1 MKKCVVIYT
10 EGETDEE
17 FYNMVLDTIKLK
29 LPDKKFNADVIEKS
43 CIKGIAKFQKKLVN
57 KFAKEIVKKYGKD
70 HDITVFLCYD
80 TDVFEFG
87 VQPPVDRN
95 ALEKDLRNAGA
106 KEVVHIKANRT
117 IEDFFMYDL
126 DGIIDF
132 LNIKKP
138 KRITGSAGLQKLEF
152 LFSKAN
158 KIYQKGYKCQG
169 FIASLDM
176 QLIFSHI
183 CSEIKPL
190 CIELG
195 LPENCSNCK

>member
-1 MKKCVVIYT
+1 MQQK
-10 EGETDEE
+10 
-17 FYNMVLDTIKLK
+17 
-29 LPDKKFNADVIEKS
+29 KS

-57 KFAKEIVKKYGKD
+57 KFSKEIVNKYGKD

-87 VQPPVDRN
+87 VQPPIDRV
-95 ALEKDLRNAGA
+95 ALEKDLRDSGA
-106 KEVVHIKANRT
+106 KNVVHIKANRT

-126 DGIIDF
+126 DGIIKF

-138 KRITGSAGLQKLEF
+138 KKSIGSAGLQKLEF

-169 FIASLDM
+169 FIDSLDM
-176 QLIFSHI
+176 NIIFKNI
-183 CSEIKPL
+183 CNEIKPL

-195 LPENCSNCK
+195 LPKNCSNCKQKNSQE